1 MSERN
6 PLDAR
11 GVEISPGDT
20 VIYGFGVGRSVAMA
34 EGIVLGEGEAVALTP
49 SGRVKVKVARR
60 SYSSGEKPV
69 VNVQADRLVALKS
82 PSWGPLDH
90 TRAYLPPSPLPT
102 QDELF
107 RSKAKAMIQ
116 SYEDDLE
123 RTEPPAFWSRAGYN
137 LEHYHAYVG
146 RRLAQWREKLEA
158 LDG

>member
-34 EGIVLGEGEAVALTP
+34 EGVVLGEDGRVALTP
-49 SGRVKVKVARR
+49 SGRVKVKVVRR

-69 VNVQADRLVALKS
+69 VDVQADRMVALKQALAPRHFS
-82 PSWGPLDH
+82 F
-90 TRAYLPPSPLPT
+90 LPPSSLPT

-123 RTEPPAFWSRAGYN
+123 RTETPAWWKQNGDTSLNG
-137 LEHYHAYVG
+137 YHAYVE
-146 RRLAQWREKLEA
+146 RRLKLWKRKLEA